1 MASEDYATAYA
12 DVYQSPSSVD
22 SGGIYLLEE
31 GDSGAADDSMRIPS
45 VRASDLRM
53 RRREGFSSRNVT
65 DSSEAADDRRAFSQ
79 YSRDMDSQ
87 TELRSR
93 RRGRAALDAA
103 DWDDRPR
110 GFRADDGPRD
120 SAFVPPPREKRTA
133 MFTALGPAPLS
144 NSAAMDAVAIPDPNA
159 VNLAPCPAGQKSKF
173 APALQTPDVV
183 LGAFAVGAQML
194 KAAAMFIAILLLA
207 MSVIIALQLKGQI
220 KEMRLTLRELVY
232 NTN

>member
-22 SGGIYLLEE
+22 NGGIYLLEE
-31 GDSGAADDSMRIPS
+31 GDSSAADDSMR
-45 VRASDLRM
+45 VRASSLRM

-65 DSSEAADDRRAFSQ
+65 SEADDDRRAFSQ

-173 APALQTPDVV
+173 APAASQTLQTPDVV